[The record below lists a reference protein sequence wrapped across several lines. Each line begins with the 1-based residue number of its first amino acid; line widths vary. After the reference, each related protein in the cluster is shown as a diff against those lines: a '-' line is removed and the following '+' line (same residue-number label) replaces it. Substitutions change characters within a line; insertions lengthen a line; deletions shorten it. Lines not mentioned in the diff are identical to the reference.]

1 MHCPQCYGWCKARR
15 AVQCTC
21 IVKGMNQLP
30 TGRIK
35 QFFRALSPA
44 QFFLTGFLLIA
55 LIGALLLMLP
65 ISSTDGGIQSLV
77 DALFISSSAVST
89 TGLSVVDVGRYY
101 SRFGQMIIL
110 LLIQVGGLGYM
121 TFLAGIILLFEQK
134 LTFKSGEVIQ
144 QSLSAPST
152 GGVKH
157 YLKKVLLFT
166 LVFEAAGTIALAL
179 YWLPEYPFSEALY
192 LGLFHSV
199 SAFCTAGFGLFAD
212 NFMGYEFDVFVNLV
226 LNVLSI
232 AGGIGFLVLTDVQ
245 SLISKVVKGY
255 YPRHLPVHTKL
266 ALLTF
271 TALMLFGTAAIFLSE
286 GALGRPFG
294 PRLLSASFQAITA
307 SSTTGFNSANIA
319 EMSSTTLFTIILLMF
334 IGAPAGGTGGGIKT
348 TTFAVILL
356 FVWSLLKG
364 QREVNVFERR
374 IPQNTVSQTVGIGV
388 MAIGWAVVVTLL
400 LTITEQGSFLAI
412 LFEVFS
418 ALGTVGLST
427 GLTADLSVT
436 GKVAIIATMLI
447 GRVGLLSIGLSL
459 MQRPHQAPYHYPEEQ
474 IFVG

>member
-1 MHCPQCYGWCKARR
+1 MKQS
-15 AVQCTC
+15 
-21 IVKGMNQLP
+21 LS
-30 TGRIK
+30 GRIK
-35 QFFRALSPA
+35 QFIHTFSPA
-44 QFFLTGFLLIA
+44 QFFLTGFLLLA
-55 LIGALLLMLP
+55 VIGALLLMLP
-65 ISSTDGGIQSLV
+65 VSSADGEVQFPV
-77 DALFISSSAVST
+77 DALFVSSSAVST
-89 TGLSVVDVGRYY
+89 TGLTVVDPGTYY
-101 SRFGQMIIL
+101 SRFGQTVIL

-121 TFLAGIILLFEQK
+121 TFLAGIILLLEQK
-134 LTFKSGEVIQ
+134 FTFKSGEVIQ
-144 QSLSAPST
+144 QSISAPST
-152 GGVKH
+152 GGVSR

-166 LVFEAAGTIALAL
+166 LVFEAGGAIALAL
-179 YWLPEYPFSEALY
+179 YWLPEYPLSEALY

-212 NFMGYEFDVFVNLV
+212 NFMSYESDVYVNMV
-226 LNVLSI
+226 INILSI
-232 AGGIGFLVLTDVQ
+232 AGGIGFLVLADVQ
-245 SLISKVVKGY
+245 ALISKVVRRR

-271 TALMLFGTAAIFLSE
+271 TVLTLFGTAVILILEDAE
-286 GALGRPFG
+286 GRPFG
-294 PRLLSASFQAITA
+294 SRLLSASFQAITA
-307 SSTTGFNSANIA
+307 SSTTGFYSVNIA
-319 EMSSTTLFTIILLMF
+319 AMQPASLFTIVLLMF

-374 IPQNTVSQTVGIGV
+374 IPQDTVSRTVGIGV
-388 MAIGWAVVVTLL
+388 MAMGWAAVSTLL
-400 LTITEQGSFLAI
+400 LTITEEGNFLAI

-427 GLTADLSVT
+427 GLTAGLSVV
-436 GKVAIIATMLI
+436 GKLVIISSMLI

-459 MQRPHQAPYHYPEEQ
+459 MQRPHQVPYHFPEEQ